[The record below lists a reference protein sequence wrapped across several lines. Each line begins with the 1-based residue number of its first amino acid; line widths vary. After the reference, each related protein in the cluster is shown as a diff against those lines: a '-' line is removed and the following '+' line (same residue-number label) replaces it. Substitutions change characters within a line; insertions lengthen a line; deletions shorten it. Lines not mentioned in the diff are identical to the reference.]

1 MPVAQDDNGIAVV
14 MGHEVA
20 HALAHHGAE
29 RMTQSTG
36 AAVIGE
42 FLSAGIG
49 KVNPAYSEAFLSHRP
64 APTLR

>member
-29 RMTQSTG
+29 RMTQSMG
-36 AAVIGE
+36 AAVRSRCQIV
-42 FLSAGIG
+42 G
-49 KVNPAYSEAFLSHRP
+49 KKN
-64 APTLR
+64 